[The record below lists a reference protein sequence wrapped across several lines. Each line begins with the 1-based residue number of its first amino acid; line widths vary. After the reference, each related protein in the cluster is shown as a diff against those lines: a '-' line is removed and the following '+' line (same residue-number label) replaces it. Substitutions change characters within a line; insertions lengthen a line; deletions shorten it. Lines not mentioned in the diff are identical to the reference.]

1 MMIDTHA
8 HLSLLEKRGIASHET
23 LRGLFAEGMTGIID
37 VSLEPGDLAGRIA
50 EFSVYPGVRFA
61 SGLWPHAASIAR
73 RRELVP
79 ALEKDIRAAPPGRVP
94 GEPLV
99 CALGEFGLDRAASV
113 PPPQQPQHGEEPD
126 LAGERELMEMQ
137 LDLARRLALPVI
149 IHSRDAPD
157 ETADILA
164 SYRDVPGVIH
174 CFSYGPEEA
183 RKFLA
188 LGCFISFAGN
198 LTFKNAQNIRETCKM
213 VPAGRL
219 LLETDCPYLAP
230 VPFRGKPAHPGMVA
244 EVYKLAAE
252 IRGTRPDA
260 LAEQIAANVK
270 ALFGVNFQPLSPAP
284 PAGV

>member
-23 LRGLFAEGMTGIID
+23 LRGLFADGLAGLID
-37 VSLEPGDLAGRIA
+37 ISLEPGDLAGRIA

-79 ALEKDIRAAPPGRVP
+79 ALEQDIRDAPPG
-94 GEPLV
+94 LV
-99 CALGEFGLDRAASV
+99 CALGEFGLDHHWNGEDHAAAE
-113 PPPQQPQHGEEPD
+113 GGPD
-126 LAGERELMEMQ
+126 LAGERELMETQ

-149 IHSRDAPD
+149 IHSRDAPG

-164 SYRDVPGVIH
+164 PYRDVPGVIH

-183 RKFLA
+183 RNFLA
-188 LGCFISFAGN
+188 MGYFISFAGN
-198 LTFKNAQNIRETCKM
+198 LTYKNAHNIRDACKT
-213 VPAGRL
+213 VPADRI

-252 IRGTRPDA
+252 IRGTG
-260 LAEQIAANVK
+260 LAEMTEQIAANVK
-270 ALFGVNFQPLSPAP
+270 TLFGIDLA
-284 PAGV
+284 